1 MKELTTVECEII
13 FGGGDKFLYDVF
25 YVFGSV
31 FQACL
36 EAAQREK
43 NSTGSNSH
51 TIKLKMGGL

>member
-1 MKELTTVECEII
+1 MKELTTAECELI
-13 FGGGDKFLYDVF
+13 FGGDLTLYDIF
-25 YVFGSV
+25 YALGRVY
-31 FQACL
+31 QECL